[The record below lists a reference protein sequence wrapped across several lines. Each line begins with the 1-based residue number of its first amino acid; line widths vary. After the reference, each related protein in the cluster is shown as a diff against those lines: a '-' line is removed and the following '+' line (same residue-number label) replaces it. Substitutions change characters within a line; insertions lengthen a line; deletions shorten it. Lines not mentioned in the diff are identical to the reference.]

1 MKQILFT
8 AIALV
13 AFATFKAQQV
23 KLNVI
28 LKPIQTLVVNDEQK
42 VVNLEYTTAN
52 DYLNGVSKTNQNHL
66 TIYSTG
72 GFQVKVKAQNA
83 NMQLAGKTMAVNT
96 VKITSSAGSLALNN
110 ATYHQDLPLES
121 TDVTIVSSP
130 NGAVNRNV
138 NVKYQGAG
146 ANEYIDNYVPN
157 QNPST
162 YTADLVYSII
172 SA

>member
-1 MKQILFT
+1 MKQFLLT
-8 AIALV
+8 ALALV
-13 AFATFKAQQV
+13 AFATSKAQQV

-42 VVNLEYTTAN
+42 TVNLEYSTTN
-52 DYLNGVSKTNQNHL
+52 DYLNGVIKTNKDHL

-72 GFQVKVKAQNA
+72 GFQVKVKANSA

-96 VKITSSAGSLALNN
+96 VKLTATAGSQALSN
-110 ATYHQDLPLES
+110 ATYQQDLALTGSE
-121 TDVTIVSSP
+121 TTLVSSG
-130 NGAVNRNV
+130 NGAVNKNV
-138 NVKYQGAG
+138 SVEYKGAG
-146 ANEYIDNYVPN
+146 ANAYIDNYVPN

-162 YTADLVYSII
+162 YTADLVYTIV